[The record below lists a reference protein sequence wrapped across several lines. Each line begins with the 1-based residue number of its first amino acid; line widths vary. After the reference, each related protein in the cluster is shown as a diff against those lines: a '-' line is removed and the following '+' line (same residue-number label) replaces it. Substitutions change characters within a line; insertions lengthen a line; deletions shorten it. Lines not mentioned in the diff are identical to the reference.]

1 MNLEFYKTM
10 FKNLSHFIVGHKIVS
25 AVIAIIVIGGG
36 YFWYASSRNG
46 GTVTKYVVEK
56 ATTGTVVASVSG
68 SGQMQALATIDVAP
82 KVSEEVTGISVK
94 VDDTVTAGQLL
105 VTLDTTN
112 EARALAQAQL
122 SLQSAQLSYA
132 KLTEAAATTTLIQDQ
147 NAVTQGEQNIIS
159 ASSTLA
165 TDYQSGFDSV
175 SSAFVDI
182 QTVMAGLKTFVAG
195 NDISKQQ
202 NDPDAYIGLLPG
214 YLSSVATP
222 YRDAVL
228 ASYSAAD
235 AAYQQNLADYQAASR
250 SSAPATLDALFS
262 ETYNTAQTVSESV
275 KSIKDLLNYVVDN
288 YQTQNNEQLPAVT
301 NTFQTNMSTYTNT
314 VSGDVASLSNA
325 MTSISNDKTSVSNA
339 ALSLNAASSSLAT
352 LLAGPDPND
361 VQSSQL
367 SVQQQQLALQTAQT
381 NLDDCYI
388 RAPISGIIASIPAV
402 VGNTVPSPAV
412 TMVGQG
418 QVAEVTLN
426 EIDAAKVQT
435 GDMATVTFDA
445 LPNLSLAGQV
455 VELDPV
461 GTVSQGVVDY
471 NAQIALAGSNDQV
484 KPGMSVTANIVTQ
497 ADQDVITVP
506 NAAITTQ
513 GSSDYILEPASSLS
527 DAEIASS
534 SAGGIVLGTSPRLVP
549 VTIGIA
555 NDTQTEI
562 TSGVQMGDQ
571 IIVQTIKSTTGSG
584 GSSAAG
590 GSTLNVSA
598 LRTLGGGG
606 GGFGGG
612 AGGGFGGGAAAGAR
626 VP

>member
-1 MNLEFYKTM
+1 M
-10 FKNLSHFIVGHKIVS
+10 FKNLSHFIAGHKIIS
-25 AVIAIIVIGGG
+25 ALIAIIAIGGG
-36 YFWYASSRNG
+36 YSWYASSRNG
-46 GTVTKYVVEK
+46 IAVTKYVVEK
-56 ATTGTVVASVSG
+56 AATGTVVASVSG
-68 SGQMQALATIDVAP
+68 SGQMQALATIDVVP
-82 KVSEEVTGISVK
+82 KVSEDVTGISVK
-94 VDDTVTAGQLL
+94 VDDTVAAGQLL
-105 VTLDTTN
+105 VTLDTTS
-112 EARALAQAQL
+112 EARAFAQAKL
-122 SLQSAQLSYA
+122 SLQSAQLSFA
-132 KLTEAAATTTLIQDQ
+132 KLTEAAATTTVIQDQ
-147 NAVTQGEQNIIS
+147 NAVTQGEQNIVS

-175 SSAFVDI
+175 SSAFVDF

-202 NDPDAYIGLLPG
+202 NDPDAYIGLLPS
-214 YLSSVATP
+214 YLSSVALP

-250 SSAPATLDALFS
+250 SSSRAMLDALFS
-262 ETYNTAQTVSESV
+262 ETYHTAQTVSESV
-275 KSIKDLLNYVVDN
+275 KSIKDLLNYVVNN

-301 NTFQTNMSTYTNT
+301 NTFQANMSAYTNT
-314 VSGDVASLSNA
+314 VSGDVTSLSNTVTA
-325 MTSISNDKTSVSNA
+325 ISNDKTSMSNA
-339 ALSLNAASSSLAT
+339 VLSLDAASSSLAT

-361 VQSSQL
+361 IQSAQL
-367 SVQQQQLALQTAQT
+367 SIEQQQLALQSAQT
-381 NLDDCYI
+381 NLDDCSI
-388 RAPISGIIASIPAV
+388 RAPVGGIIASIGAV
-402 VGNTVPSPAV
+402 VGNMVPSLAA
-412 TMVGQG
+412 TIVGQG
-418 QVAEVTLN
+418 QVAAVTLN
-426 EIDAAKVQT
+426 EIDAAKVRT

-445 LPNLSLAGQV
+445 LPNLSAAGQV

-471 NAQIALAGSNDQV
+471 NAQIALAEPNDQV

-506 NAAITTQ
+506 NAAITAQ
-513 GSSDYILEPASSLS
+513 GGSDYILEPASSLS

-534 SAGGIVLGTSPRLVP
+534 SAGGIVLGTPPRLVP

-555 NDTQTEI
+555 NDTETEI
-562 TSGVQMGDQ
+562 TSGVRAGDQ
-571 IIVQTIKSTTGSG
+571 IIVQTIKSAAAGT
-584 GSSAAG
+584 GSSAAA
-590 GSTLNVSA
+590 GSSLNVSA

-612 AGGGFGGGAAAGAR
+612 AGAR